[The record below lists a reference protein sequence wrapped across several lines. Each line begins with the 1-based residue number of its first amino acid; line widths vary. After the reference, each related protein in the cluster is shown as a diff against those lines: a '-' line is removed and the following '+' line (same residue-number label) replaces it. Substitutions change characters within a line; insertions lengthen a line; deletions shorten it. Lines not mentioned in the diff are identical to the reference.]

1 VPVERNAA
9 DAVSASVKQFAFPYL
24 GIALDSARNNLS
36 EQAFIP
42 VLIWPF
48 YPFCVFPIRA

>member
-1 VPVERNAA
+1 VPVERNIVV
-9 DAVSASVKQFAFPYL
+9 AVSLQRSIGVPYL

>member
-1 VPVERNAA
+1 VERNATE
-9 DAVSASVKQFAFPYL
+9 AVSAASGDFAFSYL

-42 VLIWPF
+42 FLTWLF
-48 YPFCVFPIRA
+48 YPFCVSPTRA